1 MRLRIP
7 RNAVA
12 ERIPVHMA
20 QHNGVVRKSPSSKG
34 GKRAMVRTTG
44 TFVLNVKAKEFKPNS
59 PVKTTLRPSKKVGGK
74 GAQSSLRDQG
84 TILPPGMVT
93 FTHKT
98 SGRRGI
104 ALTVFKK
111 KGTVF
116 AFLVCT
122 PLPLSMKGRES
133 FALVFNDQPVEAV
146 ELALVECEGLVVRS

>member
-1 MRLRIP
+1 
-7 RNAVA
+7 
-12 ERIPVHMA
+12 MA

-133 FALVFNDQPVEAV
+133 FALVFNDHPVEAV